1 MSETKVA
8 VITGSGQ
15 GIGKKIAERLGED
28 GFTVVISDRNEESAN
43 RTALELIEKGIES
56 SSFVADVGK
65 KEDLLSLVD
74 QTAEKYGKVDVFINN
89 AGIDQVDSILNITED
104 DLQQIFQINVFGT
117 LFGIQAA
124 AAQMK
129 KQGTGGKIINACSIA
144 GHRAYS
150 LLGAYSATKFAVKA
164 WTQAAAQELA
174 SSKITVN
181 AYCPGIV
188 GTSMWDRIDEGMAE
202 YMGLEKGQAF
212 EKFAEGITLGRT
224 QEPADVANF
233 VSYLASTDSDYMTG
247 QAVLIDGG
255 ILFG

>member
-1 MSETKVA
+1 MTEKKVA
-8 VITGSGQ
+8 IITGSGQ
-15 GIGKKIAERLGED
+15 GIGKGIAERLGKD
-28 GFTVVISDRNEESAN
+28 GFTVVISDINEESAN
-43 RTALELIEKGIES
+43 RTSLELIEKGIES
-56 SSFVADVGK
+56 SAFVANVGK
-65 KEDLLSLVD
+65 KEDMISLVD
-74 QTAEKYGKVDVFINN
+74 KAVEQYGQVDVFINN
-89 AGIDQVDSILNITED
+89 AGIDQVDSILNIAEED
-104 DLQQIFQINVFGT
+104 LHKIFQINVFGT

-124 AAQMK
+124 AEQMK

-188 GTSMWDRIDEGMAE
+188 GTNMWDRIDEGMVE
-202 YMGLEKGQAF
+202 YMGMEKGQAF
-212 EKFAEGITLGRT
+212 EKFSESITLGRT
-224 QEPADVANF
+224 EEPADVANF
-233 VSYLASTDSDYMTG
+233 VSYLASSDSDYMTG
-247 QAVLIDGG
+247 QAVIIDGG

>member
-1 MSETKVA
+1 MNKNKVA
-8 VITGSGQ
+8 IITGSGQ
-15 GIGKKIAERLGED
+15 GIGKGIAERLGKD
-28 GFTVVISDRNEESAN
+28 GFTVVISDVNEESAN
-43 RTALELIEKGIES
+43 RTSLELIEKGIES
-56 SSFVADVGK
+56 SAFVADVSK
-65 KEDLLSLVD
+65 KEDLVSLVD
-74 QTAEKYGKVDVFINN
+74 QTAEKYGKVDVFVNN
-89 AGIDQVDSILNITED
+89 AGIDQVDSILNITEE
-104 DLQQIFQINVFGT
+104 DLQRIFQVNVFGT

-124 AAQMK
+124 AVQMK

-164 WTQAAAQELA
+164 WTQTAAQELA
-174 SSKITVN
+174 SSKVTVN

-188 GTSMWDRIDEGMAE
+188 GTSMWDRIDEGMVE

-212 EKFAEGITLGRT
+212 EKFSEGITLGRT

-233 VSYLASTDSDYMTG
+233 VSYLASPDSDYMTG